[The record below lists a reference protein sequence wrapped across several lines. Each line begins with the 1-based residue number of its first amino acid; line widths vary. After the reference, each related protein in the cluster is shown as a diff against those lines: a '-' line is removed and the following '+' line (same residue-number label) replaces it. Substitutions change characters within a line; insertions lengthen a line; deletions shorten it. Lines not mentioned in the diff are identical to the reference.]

1 MIRML
6 RIRRERSGSVARRR
20 LKILLAADKT
30 GCSPELLEM
39 LKGDLCRVLS
49 RYMEVD
55 SDRMEVRVERMPLP
69 GSAQDMPAPCA
80 NIPIRRL
87 TCSKGTFG

>member
-20 LKILLAADKT
+20 LKILLAADQT
-30 GCSPELLEM
+30 GCSPEM
-39 LKGDLCRVLS
+39 LKSDLCRVVS

-69 GSAQDMPAPCA
+69 GYAQDMPALCA

>member
-39 LKGDLCRVLS
+39 LKSDLCRG
-49 RYMEVD
+49 
-55 SDRMEVRVERMPLP
+55 LP
-69 GSAQDMPAPCA
+69 VYGSGLRPYGSAGGADAA
-80 NIPIRRL
+80 SGIRPGHAGALREH
-87 TCSKGTFG
+87 TDSKTDLQ